1 MTVCLDQFHE
11 FKPKGFNLI
20 GQSYSNASLH
30 SLLASQEPWTHWSMS
45 RSSPLF
51 WWHKPSG
58 LMENWDVG
66 LAAVSLPKNSFAFL
80 LSWEKLPRRREQK
93 AAHEVYKAPSILAI
107 IQQYTTLGE
116 PHMNSKNRQAD
127 VVMTYRC
134 NSILRAIGGKDWRAA
149 VKYSERIWENTG
161 FVWCLYFESTKK
173 APNNLHPTPL
183 CWHWN
188 LQVGWKQSTHSH
200 LPYTLP
206 YARTMQ
212 NCEHLSFPAIAQH
225 SVHLFCVHS
234 TVRVRQNVLLILPD
248 AKHYIWK
255 PETQMSIPDWS
266 GSFEKQMD
274 SELTANN

>member
-1 MTVCLDQFHE
+1 MCVYIYIKKKKNHRQMTVCLDQFHE

-20 GQSYSNASLH
+20 GQSYSNASQH
-30 SLLASQEPWTHWSMS
+30 SLLASQEPSTHWSMS

-66 LAAVSLPKNSFAFL
+66 LAAVALPKNRFAFL

-149 VKYSERIWENTG
+149 VKYSERI
-161 FVWCLYFESTKK
+161 
-173 APNNLHPTPL
+173 
-183 CWHWN
+183 
-188 LQVGWKQSTHSH
+188 
-200 LPYTLP
+200 
-206 YARTMQ
+206 
-212 NCEHLSFPAIAQH
+212 
-225 SVHLFCVHS
+225 
-234 TVRVRQNVLLILPD
+234 
-248 AKHYIWK
+248 
-255 PETQMSIPDWS
+255 
-266 GSFEKQMD
+266 
-274 SELTANN
+274 